1 VNPTPPTRPG
11 FWHIWWLAS
20 RPRTLPAAAAPVI
33 AGSAL
38 AYYAGGFDLAAALAA
53 LLGALLIQIG
63 TNFANDVFDY
73 RKGADTAERVGPTRA
88 TSAGWVTPGQMLV
101 AMVVAFGLA
110 TLCGLYLTWIGGWP
124 IVLIGLAS
132 IAAGIAYTGGPF
144 PLGYNGLGDVF
155 VFIFFGL
162 VAVAGTYYVQ
172 AGAPTAL
179 VWWIAVGL
187 GLLCVNIIVVNNLR
201 DVETDRKAG
210 KRTLAVRFGPV
221 AARWQYVACQVGAF
235 AAALGA
241 WLSQAGPPWVMA
253 TWLAIPLALRWARV
267 VQSEKGRA
275 LNPAL
280 AASGQIEL
288 VYALLVSLGLV
299 LARIF

>member
-1 VNPTPPTRPG
+1 MNPTSPTRPG

-210 KRTLAVRFGPV
+210 KRTLAVRFGPA